1 MAGAGLLEIKRRI
14 KSIKNTRK
22 ITKAMGLVATSKLRK
37 ARQKLTENNQYFSSL
52 DEIARELIGSL
63 NSNNNPLLKPNDN
76 PKKLIILLASGLCG
90 GFNGNTA
97 AFVRDNYENNL
108 ENIEAVV
115 VGKKGIH
122 YVKKN
127 KISTLAEYVDLGD
140 TPNVGDASTIVNKAV
155 KEFTDGNFGEVSLVY
170 TKFFSPV
177 KQEVVEEKL
186 LPLDL
191 TGEKGKVSFL
201 IEPDED
207 EIIDSLVSSYLKG
220 KFMNAMF
227 NSKASEQ
234 SARMQAMDGA
244 TKNADDLLNSLD
256 AKYNRIRQSIITQE
270 ISEIVGGAEAQK

>member
-63 NSNNNPLLKPNDN
+63 NSNNNPLLKSNDN
-76 PKKLIILLASGLCG
+76 PKKLIILLASDSGLCG

-97 AFVRDNYENNL
+97 AFVRDNYEDNL

-140 TPNVGDASTIVNKAV
+140 TPNVGDASTIVN

>member
-63 NSNNNPLLKPNDN
+63 KPNDN
-76 PKKLIILLASGLCG
+76 PKKLIILLASDSGLCG